1 MQFLRINEKYTLSN
15 LSDAVGDR
23 NTDSVLTLN
32 SLQRSPDIGK
42 QFKQKCR
49 TVLAQADSVPSQIK
63 QTMLN
68 SFAGEGDIYEHA
80 SLLDENGWKILAA
93 LGTFPDMLRIP
104 ESITLPDSVSILGGT
119 KIGVSATVYEKSME
133 MLSKTGSIDSSI
145 FNEYSST
152 TPAIVGYNSSAKSA
166 SGLGTRKSAPVTR
179 ANLQLFNI
187 PWGKITLYSSL
198 ANDSIDFPVY
208 PEEFSDE
215 RSADYTTM
223 PDLLYQYEPWQIYK
237 GSGPTVK
244 NFTFEFHRD
253 MWTGDHRDGKANQ
266 LVRFCQACC
275 YPEYNGSVVNSGYV
289 TLYIMGK
296 PVISGVM
303 TKCTPD
309 WSGPIGQDGFYLMCK
324 LTISITEVSKAALN
338 FNKVRTMS
346 LIGD

>member
-1 MQFLRINEKYTLSN
+1 MQFLKINDKYTLLN
-15 LSDAVGDR
+15 LSNTVGDR
-23 NTDSVLTLN
+23 NTDSVLSLN
-32 SLQRSPDIGK
+32 SLKRSPNIGN
-42 QFKQKCR
+42 QFKQLCK
-49 TVLAQADSVPSQIK
+49 TVTSQSQAVPAQVK
-63 QTMLN
+63 QALLN
-68 SFAGEGDIYEHA
+68 SFAGEGDVYEYA
-80 SLLDENGWKILAA
+80 SLLDENGWKVLAA
-93 LGTFPDMLRIP
+93 LGTFPNMLKIP
-104 ESITLPDSVSILGGT
+104 ESIVLPDSINILGGT
-119 KIGVSATVYEKSME
+119 KIGVSAIVYERSMQ
-133 MLSKTGSIDSSI
+133 MLSNTGSINPSV

-152 TPAIVGYNSSAKSA
+152 NPAISGYTSP
-166 SGLGTRKSAPVTR
+166 GVTR

-198 ANDSIDFPVY
+198 ADDSVDFPVY
-208 PEEFSDE
+208 PEEYSDE

-223 PDLLYQYEPWQIYK
+223 PELLYQYEPWQIYK
-237 GSGPTVK
+237 SSGPTIK

-275 YPEYNGSVVNSGYV
+275 YPEYSGSAVNSGYV

-303 TKCTPD
+303 TKCTPE
-309 WSGPIGQDGFYLMCK
+309 WSEPLGLDGFYLMCR
-324 LTISITEVSKAALN
+324 LTISITEVSKTALN